1 VLGITVLGDYILSEG
16 ADSILERLDR
26 AGATAVACNPTVT
39 APADEGQGS
48 FQPPSDAGTSP
59 RTFDRPLFG
68 KHALWVRSSP
78 SYYPDVELYRDSPYQ
93 PRAAD
98 DLTDEHGAVIGRFID
113 AAVEQG
119 LKVYLQLPA
128 ARPSGL
134 RDEDRP
140 RLPDGSIPRG
150 RMADTASLA
159 SEAVRAYNRAYIAD
173 LLAAYPKIS
182 GFRPDW
188 PEYPCYTLGEVF
200 QDFSPHV
207 AGFAERQGFDFER
220 IRTDVQ
226 LLWDYLHGGLDNVAL
241 RQFAGP
247 DGGRF
252 AAQTLLARFPGVAEW
267 LRLKAALSTDL
278 LRHWRESIDAA
289 GGHDK
294 ELHAHAF
301 MPPYSLLT
309 GLDFPGVRESCDS
322 VSPKLYTMHWSLM
335 VEFWGRAVLEA
346 NDGLDERLLVAALE
360 QLMDIANPVGENAP
374 TRTLADYGYPNPD
387 EPHPIPNAPQ
397 IRKIAQARW
406 AAGDLPVYPLMHGYG
421 PADDFRRRL
430 KLVADSRDADGVWI
444 NRYGYLS
451 DEKIEIISDV
461 CNPS

>member
-1 VLGITVLGDYILSEG
+1 MLGITVLGDYILSEG
-16 ADSILERLDR
+16 AESILRRLQR

-39 APADEGQGS
+39 APAEEGQGS

-68 KHALWVRSSP
+68 KHALWVRSAP
-78 SYYPDVELYRDSPYQ
+78 SYHPKADLYRDSPYQ

-113 AAVEQG
+113 AALERS

-140 RLPDGSIPRG
+140 RLPDGSIPPG

-159 SEAVRAYNRAYIAD
+159 SKAVRSYNRAYVAD
-173 LLAAYPKIS
+173 LLVAYPNIS
-182 GFRPDW
+182 GFRLDW

-207 AGFAERQGFDFER
+207 ARWAAEHEFDFAQ
-220 IRTDVQ
+220 IRSDVGAFYEY
-226 LLWDYLHGGLDNVAL
+226 LLGQLDNTAM
-241 RQFAGP
+241 RQFAGA

-252 AAQTLLARFPGVAEW
+252 AAQSLLGRFGGVADW
-267 LRLKAALSTDL
+267 LRLKAALSADL
-278 LRHWRESIDAA
+278 LQQWRGSIDAA
-289 GGHDK
+289 GGQDK

-309 GLDFPGVRESCDS
+309 GLDFAAAAACCDS

-360 QLMDIANPVGENAP
+360 QLMDIAEPSEENGESAP
-374 TRTLADYGYPNPD
+374 TRTLADYGYPEPD
-387 EPHPIPNAPQ
+387 EPHPIPSAPQ

-406 AAGDLPVYPLMHGYG
+406 AAGKLPVYPLVHGYG
-421 PADDFRRRL
+421 PPDDFRRRL
-430 KLVADSRDADGVWI
+430 RLVAESGADGVWI

-451 DEKIEIISDV
+451 DKKIEIISSL
-461 CNPS
+461 CQ